1 MRKLGILL
9 GLVVGILVFQGVS
22 FAQIDRIPG
31 IRVIYKNTTFS
42 YSGITFEHNNLEY
55 YILGKGYSS
64 YYSFGIKV
72 VAYSPENQI
81 VINIYDYNITTF
93 GCLSSSYKS
102 TFSLVNVTDDYAEF
116 ILSLAMDTSTEV
128 FDVKFYYNGTF
139 NYTKFFGNYISGEWH
154 TKQLSNIYEY
164 NSARYKF
171 LPTLYSSDSIKVYR
185 DNIWITLSVPS
196 VFTQIFEAWG
206 FFDAQAQKYFVFAI
220 ANHQSYPGYR
230 YLYVLRYDSNGN
242 YETTKV
248 MLNTFEVAYMIPY
261 VRDLGNYRLILY
273 DYTNNR
279 YLDYEW
285 ETYENGD
292 IAFVSMETYYSYFIP
307 KTPHRYAYT
316 TGSTAH
322 FNSYANV
329 NGTGQL
335 FFTLGCSGSGWC
347 RLDLVRAYCLNGTEV
362 EKTVGCAI
370 NAGESKRFFFD
381 FGCAFYQIYYSGYM
395 SASGSLVNAT
405 TYMGFDPQENLG
417 RTKKNIFLFEPDVY
431 NYGNTIFASYQP
443 KTLTL
448 DVEPEVGD
456 SETPFNITVT
466 QQNLVTPYDLSIYVK
481 TPQDT
486 DYWLWFTVED
496 YTGDTYQ
503 TTFMGG
509 QVLGDYCFYAIAV
522 DSEGSTV
529 QSNIDCMT
537 INETISPLLTFNIS
551 VYPTVGTRD
560 TIFQFNTTN
569 ISGGV
574 PPYYVYVTTNESV
587 DKILVCTLDAP
598 GKCIGT
604 FKHKYSVFGVGWANV
619 IGLVYD
625 SRGFWTRSLNSVPVY
640 FNVPEPGP
648 PLNVTLTISPETGN
662 DETIFLLC
670 LNISGGLPPYT
681 VNWYDKTIP
690 MCTNE
695 QYNFSAP
702 FEICER
708 VMFYPGDHSV
718 YAIVTSSDE
727 QSATSN
733 TVSVSVEYSSGRNY
747 NVWMDCIGELGEG
760 VYGGVTYPGPPAPP
774 KYNLTQPLAGIN
786 VTLLEQSGYGWVTPF
801 LTPAFIAVAAILG
814 VGAAVE
820 YYIRSGGVGFALT
833 VMSLSLILWYLGFF
847 PASVAVLITVLCGLF
862 LWYLFSKMGGG

>member
-9 GLVVGILVFQGVS
+9 GLLVGILVFQGAS
-22 FAQIDRIPG
+22 FAQTDRIPEIHPLYFVTYYIDSTG
-31 IRVIYKNTTFS
+31 LFWDDGNFFYTIIYRQNTTIGWIYFDLVTYDKANRMLHDVRTLGS
-42 YSGITFEHNNLEY
+42 VGSGRY
-55 YILGKGYSS
+55 YTQYYVKGCAFR
-64 YYSFGIKV
+64 YY
-72 VAYSPENQI
+72 ENQSDFI
-81 VINIYDYNITTF
+81 AWCWIGNESFTEFMEITPTQVTT
-93 GCLSSSYKS
+93 LSY
-102 TFSLVNVTDDYAEF
+102 
-116 ILSLAMDTSTEV
+116 
-128 FDVKFYYNGTF
+128 
-139 NYTKFFGNYISGEWH
+139 
-154 TKQLSNIYEY
+154 IYENRELKGVANPQDY
-164 NSARYKF
+164 TGTRYRF
-171 LPTLYSSDSIKVYR
+171 LPTDYRVGGTSLKIWDGDWFELY
-185 DNIWITLSVPS
+185 VPTPI
-196 VFTQIFEAWG
+196 TQIFEAWG
-206 FFDAQAQKYFVFAI
+206 FFDVQAQKYFVFVI
-220 ANHQSYPGYR
+220 ANHQSYPGYH
-230 YLYVLRYDSNGN
+230 YLYVLRYDSNRN

-307 KTPHRYAYT
+307 KTKIYT
-316 TGSTAH
+316 DSVSGASKRTYKAV
-322 FNSYANV
+322 NV
-329 NGTGQL
+329 HGVGQL
-335 FFTLGCSGSGWC
+335 PFILECTGNGYCELEY
-347 RLDLVRAYCLNGTEV
+347 VRAYCLNGTMIN
-362 EKTVGCAI
+362 KTVNYGWHTW
-370 NAGESKRFFFD
+370 ERPETFFFFD
-381 FGCAFYQIYYSGYM
+381 FGCEFNKTDYRVYM
-395 SASGSLVNAT
+395 YAGPYETIHTT
-405 TYMGFDPQENLG
+405 TYIGFHPQENLG

-509 QVLGDYCFYAIAV
+509 QTLGDYCFYAVAV

-537 INETISPLLTFNIS
+537 INETISPLTPFNIS

-574 PPYYVYVTTNESV
+574 PPYYVYVTTNESA

-598 GKCIGT
+598 GKCVGT

-718 YAIVTSSDE
+718 YAIVTSDDE

-786 VTLLEQSGYGWVTPF
+786 VTLLEQSGYGWIVPF
-801 LTPAFIAVAAILG
+801 LTPAFIVVAAIVG
-814 VGAAVE
+814 VGAVVE

-833 VMSLSLILWYLGFF
+833 VMFLSLILWYLGFF
-847 PASVAVLITVLCGLF
+847 PASVAILITVLCGLF
-862 LWYLFSKMGGG
+862 LWYLFSRMGGG